1 MENNEE
7 VKTAEEVV
15 EQPKEAVA
23 EPSKVDEPKKAEKPV
38 KTFTQ
43 EEVDKIVADR
53 LARVKPSN
61 ETAEWQRK
69 VDELQEKV
77 GNYEKDLAL
86 KDANI
91 SKEYFDFVKF
101 QVSKQA
107 TDGKNFKTALNE
119 YLAGEGKKYVATADD
134 TKPAIKMTRP
144 ENVGQDDE
152 KSSYE
157 SMLKQAM
164 KTNY

>member
-1 MENNEE
+1 MDNNEE
-7 VKTAEEVV
+7 IKTADEVV
-15 EQPKEAVA
+15 EQPKENMA
-23 EPSKVDEPKKAEKPV
+23 EPVKVDEPKKAEKPV

-61 ETAEWQRK
+61 ETADWQKK

-77 GNYEKDLAL
+77 GNYEKDIAL
-86 KDANI
+86 KDAEI

-107 TDGKNFKTALNE
+107 TDGKDFKTALSE
-119 YLAGEGKKYVATADD
+119 YVAGEGKKYVAVADE
-134 TKPAIKMTRP
+134 KPATITMTRP
-144 ENVGQDDE
+144 ENVGKDDE
-152 KSSYE
+152 KASYE
-157 SMLKQAM
+157 TMLSKAM

>member
-15 EQPKEAVA
+15 EQPKEQVA
-23 EPSKVDEPKKAEKPV
+23 EPSKVDEPKKVEKPV

-61 ETAEWQRK
+61 ETAEWQKK
-69 VDELQEKV
+69 VDELQDKV
-77 GNYEKDLAL
+77 SNYEKDLNL

-91 SKEYFDFVKF
+91 SAEYFDFVKF

-107 TDGKNFKTALNE
+107 TNGKDFKTALNE
-119 YLAGEGKKYVATADD
+119 YLAGEGKKYVAVAEQ
-134 TKPAIKMTRP
+134 PAIKMTRP
-144 ENVGQDDE
+144 ENVGKDDE
-152 KSSYE
+152 RTGYE

>member
-7 VKTAEEVV
+7 VKTTEVV
-15 EQPKEAVA
+15 EQPAETVA
-23 EPSKVDEPKKAEKPV
+23 EPVKADEPKKVEKPA

-61 ETAEWQRK
+61 DTADWQKK

-77 GNYEKDLAL
+77 GNYEKDIAL
-86 KDANI
+86 KDAKI
-91 SKEYFDFVKF
+91 TAEYFDFVKF

-107 TDGKNFKTALNE
+107 TGGKDFKTALNE
-119 YLAGEGKKYVATADD
+119 YLAGEGKKYVAVADE
-134 TKPAIKMTRP
+134 KPATITMTRP
-144 ENVGQDDE
+144 ENVGKDDE
-152 KSSYE
+152 KSGYE
-157 SMLKQAM
+157 AMMAKAM
-164 KTNY
+164 KI